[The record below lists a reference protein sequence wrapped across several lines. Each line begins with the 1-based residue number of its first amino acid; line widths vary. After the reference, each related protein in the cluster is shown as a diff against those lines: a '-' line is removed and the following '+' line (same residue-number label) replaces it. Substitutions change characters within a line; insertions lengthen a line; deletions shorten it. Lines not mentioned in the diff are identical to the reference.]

1 MKGSPLPN
9 LPPPFPTC
17 IFIITLLGY
26 KINSEN
32 MTLVQ
37 ILLSYTSNNL
47 ENGAEKMRKEHI
59 DVILRKQKR
68 N

>member
-1 MKGSPLPN
+1 MVYERILSAQPT
-9 LPPPFPTC
+9 PPFPAC

-32 MTLVQ
+32 MTLLQ

-47 ENGAEKMRKEHI
+47 ENGAEK
-59 DVILRKQKR
+59 
-68 N
+68 

>member
-1 MKGSPLPN
+1 
-9 LPPPFPTC
+9 
-17 IFIITLLGY
+17 
-26 KINSEN
+26 